1 MLQEGVRWKVEVDEQ
16 TPKPWDRQ
24 PQEPILWYRRFT
36 RFRLMEPVR
45 SVALAYTL
53 EHPTSFDDKE
63 RQKIPGA
70 WYQKA
75 HVWRWDERATAWD
88 AHQARELEAT
98 IAAEKQKVLTEG
110 YALMHERVKT
120 LNVLAKKLVADIAK
134 GKLYRVDVRS
144 IGNGKDARQV
154 NVELFEEGPIR
165 ELRACLDDIAKEL
178 GERVRVSKQEL
189 TGKDGTPLVPDHHE
203 LLGTL
208 TDSEFEALKQL
219 QVAALARLEQNGN
232 GVH

>member
-1 MLQEGVRWKVEVDEQ
+1 MTRWKVEVDEQ
-16 TPKPWDRQ
+16 TTKPWDRQ

-45 SVALAYTL
+45 SVAAAYTL
-53 EHPTSFDDKE
+53 EHPTSSDDKE

-70 WYQKA
+70 WYQKS
-75 HVWRWDERATAWD
+75 HEWHWDERATAWD
-88 AHQARELEAT
+88 AHQTQEVEQQ
-98 IAAEKQKVLTEG
+98 IAAERAKVLKTH
-110 YALMHERVKT
+110 YALMHQRIRDLDEVATVLKQELLDPNKRWLADVKSVGTGPTAQRVDLIT
-120 LNVLAKKLVADIAK
+120 FNDALIREWRAALSDIA
-134 GKLYRVDVRS
+134 S
-144 IGNGKDARQV
+144 
-154 NVELFEEGPIR
+154 
-165 ELRACLDDIAKEL
+165 EL
-178 GERVRVSKQEL
+178 GERVKVTKQEL
-189 TGKDGTPLVPDHHE
+189 TGKDGTPLVPDHNE